1 MAPFRASAPA
11 RNPKIRLNRLA
22 RCALVVALFA
32 CTSAAKATETCGVR
46 LSTYRSGFEAGEQ
59 PQEAILPA
67 ANTALSLA
75 VTYPPDGHVSG
86 VRNIQVYGTLSGP
99 PNTGVIVNNQ
109 IALSNASQFTS
120 QPIALTEGANVL
132 TVVASTQ
139 DGGTQ
144 TITRTIQYQPG
155 SGNPVQFGAVSA
167 GNFAPLRIPFSL
179 NFNPPGANPNLAR
192 VQIDYD
198 GNGQFDSDTTALPNS
213 LFRDFAT
220 PGVYL
225 ARARVSF
232 DDGNSG
238 TPIEVHEAEFQ
249 IQMQQ
254 IAYTREV
261 LCTVYYDMKHRLQ
274 ATDITGAL
282 HTIAT
287 DKRND
292 YQAIWTSAG
301 GNLPTI
307 AASLGD
313 IVKGQISDNSAELM
327 AAVPDDQRPG
337 DFLGFTVALERDPL
351 GVWRISGL

>member
-1 MAPFRASAPA
+1 MH
-11 RNPKIRLNRLA
+11 
-22 RCALVVALFA
+22 
-32 CTSAAKATETCGVR
+32 
-46 LSTYRSGFEAGEQ
+46 RSGFEAGEQ
-59 PQEAILPA
+59 PQEATLPA

-75 VTYPPDGHVSG
+75 VTFPPDGYVSA
-86 VRNIQVYGTLSGP
+86 VRNIQVYGALSGP

-109 IALSNASQFTS
+109 ITLSNGTQFTS
-120 QPIALTEGANVL
+120 QPVALIEGANDI

-139 DGGTQ
+139 DGDTQ

-179 NFNPPGANPNLAR
+179 NLNPPAANPNLAR
-192 VQIDYD
+192 VQIDFD
-198 GNGQFDSDTTALPNS
+198 GDSQFDIDSTTLPNN
-213 LFRDFAT
+213 LFRDFAQ
-220 PGVYL
+220 PGVFL

-232 DDGNSG
+232 DDGNTG
-238 TPIEVHEAEFQ
+238 TPYEVHEANFQ

-261 LCTVYYDMKHRLQ
+261 LCAVYYDMKHRLQ

-282 HTIAT
+282 NTIAS

-292 YQAIWTSAG
+292 YQAIWNSAG
-301 GNLPTI
+301 ATLPTI
-307 AASLGD
+307 AASLGN
-313 IVKGQISDNSAELM
+313 IVKGQISDNSAELI

-337 DFLGFTVALERDPL
+337 DYLGFTVALERDPL